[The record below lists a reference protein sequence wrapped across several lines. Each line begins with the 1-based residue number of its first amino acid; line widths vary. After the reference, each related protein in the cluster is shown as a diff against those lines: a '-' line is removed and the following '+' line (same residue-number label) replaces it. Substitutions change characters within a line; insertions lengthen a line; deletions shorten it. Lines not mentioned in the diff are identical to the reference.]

1 MIRWLVTSLAVFAAG
16 CTPPGIS
23 DAELAAVKAQ
33 AVEMAAEL
41 ALEPAE
47 QQAGVVV
54 RLAFGPEADL
64 DLYVTDPLLDT
75 VYFARHESRTGGVI
89 GADVRCDTSGPRVE
103 EVRFDK
109 IWPGRYRVGIDFP
122 RRCDGARA
130 PAPAA
135 YAVEV
140 NANGKTHRA
149 NGIVNLEFFEVIVLD
164 FEVEQGEP

>member
-1 MIRWLVTSLAVFAAG
+1 MIRWLAISLAMFSAG
-16 CTPPGIS
+16 CVRSDIS
-23 DAELAAVKAQ
+23 EADLAAVQAQ
-33 AVEMAAEL
+33 AVEMAAAL
-41 ALEPAE
+41 ASEPTE

-89 GADVRCDTSGPRVE
+89 GADVRCDSSGPRVE

-109 IWPGRYRVGIDFP
+109 IWPGRYRVGVDFP
-122 RRCDGARA
+122 RRCDGARP

-149 NGIVNLEFFEVIVLD
+149 SGIVNLEFFEVIVLD
-164 FEVEQGEP
+164 FDVEEI